1 MASSK
6 AGWSGSFEKMS
17 DTSSRTSKV
26 TVGLNEKKFVFSIK
40 V

>member
-1 MASSK
+1 MASSET
-6 AGWSGSFEKMS
+6 GWSGASEKMS

-26 TVGLNEKKFVFSIK
+26 TVDLNEEKFIFSIK